1 MMKEIVA
8 WRSIGQV
15 CVGRVVI
22 VIEKRDVGPDVE
34 YARLEIY
41 KNNGDHYTIYCRDK
55 EFYGRINEWE
65 MYWIDGVVEA
75 ESSGLVL
82 VAEAV
87 YGYDGCLLNDE
98 DSEYYNNLNPIEIGS
113 LA

>member
-1 MMKEIVA
+1 MKEIVA
-8 WRSIGQV
+8 WRSVGQV
-15 CVGRVVI
+15 CVGKVTI
-22 VIEKRDVGPDVE
+22 IIEKRDVGPDLE

-41 KNNGDHYTIYCRDK
+41 NSNGDHCTVYCRDK
-55 EFYGRINEWE
+55 EFYNRIVEWD
-65 MYWIDGVVEA
+65 MYWLDGVVETKNN
-75 ESSGLVL
+75 GLIL
-82 VAEAV
+82 VAEEL